1 MLQMATSL
9 IGILVVGLLIG
20 LGVVGVVL
28 VIHSLKNIFSK
39 SVSYDYRNE
48 VKKTPTGKLDPMYEQ
63 SRIKFPV
70 DAQSSEP
77 NPRFSGDS
85 E

>member
-1 MLQMATSL
+1 MWNVQMATLL

-20 LGVVGVVL
+20 LGVVL
-28 VIHSLKNIFSK
+28 VMHSLKNIFSK
-39 SVSYDYRNE
+39 YAFYDDRNE

-63 SRIKFPV
+63 SGIKFLV
-70 DAQSSEP
+70 DAQDSEP